1 MKVKNTGDT
10 ASRSLLWTKAIKC
23 CFGLKK
29 MRGQLCL
36 YKVIEW
42 EFHFLYLVHAD
53 NILLVSSDVNSTAG
67 GKEVLVLKVQ
77 KNVLSRVTLVIIIEI
92 HQEKNTRGIRSVA

>member
-1 MKVKNTGDT
+1 M
-10 ASRSLLWTKAIKC
+10 
-23 CFGLKK
+23 
-29 MRGQLCL
+29 

-77 KNVLSRVTLVIIIEI
+77 KNVSRYKVQDSPRKE
-92 HQEKNTRGIRSVA
+92 

>member
-1 MKVKNTGDT
+1 
-10 ASRSLLWTKAIKC
+10 
-23 CFGLKK
+23 

-53 NILLVSSDVNSTAG
+53 NILLVGTDVNSTAG

-77 KNVLSRVTLVIIIEI
+77 MNVLGKCLVINIEI
-92 HQEKNTRGIRSVA
+92 HQEKNKMGY

>member
-1 MKVKNTGDT
+1 M
-10 ASRSLLWTKAIKC
+10 
-23 CFGLKK
+23 
-29 MRGQLCL
+29 

-42 EFHFLYLVHAD
+42 EFYFLYLVHAN

-77 KNVLSRVTLVIIIEI
+77 NCIS
-92 HQEKNTRGIRSVA
+92 RSVSRYKYRDSPRK

>member
-1 MKVKNTGDT
+1 MVFIG
-10 ASRSLLWTKAIKC
+10 RGIRC
-23 CFGLKK
+23 YFGLKK
-29 MRGQLCL
+29 MRGQSCL

-67 GKEVLVLKVQ
+67 GKGVLVLKVQ
-77 KNVLSRVTLVIIIEI
+77 KNVLGRVSLVISIEI
-92 HQEKNTRGIRSVA
+92 HKEKNKGGIRDVECTC

>member
-1 MKVKNTGDT
+1 M
-10 ASRSLLWTKAIKC
+10 
-23 CFGLKK
+23 
-29 MRGQLCL
+29 

-77 KNVLSRVTLVIIIEI
+77 KNVSRYKDRDSPRKE
-92 HQEKNTRGIRSVA
+92 